1 MTVNRTRADVAK
13 SLPVTTTCAGADDG
27 AAATCA
33 AGGSCVSTPVT
44 PKIPT
49 ATATSAPT
57 VRRSDRMR
65 SPRSLTAGTFTYRLR
80 APSATSPANN
90 PTLIN
95 SVTPK
100 LVSHSRR
107 QAPTPPISS
116 IARTTPVTAT
126 TASAMPA
133 MKENRPTPARSLE
146 PLDLIPRSNQ
156 ARPPTHTPTARRCSH
171 CTPTLNQTGDS
182 DPAWP
187 ACAWSS
193 MAPAAAR
200 PRRINPSRRGRIAA
214 TITAIATTDS
224 PIPCRMSCTPADDRR
239 SVPYETPTVERSATV
254 ISARPRAAISQAA
267 ARTHPNAGSRP
278 PNTNSPSTAPPSRR
292 ASPAYNPQRPTAASG
307 DGDGVDGRTVPGDA
321 TAPVGAT
328 PTPNANELPVTCPS
342 VFETVRHVTV
352 YTPSGRDGR
361 ATWSSSGAPGT
372 GSALP
377 CSTSAPLS
385 SSTWMFDSPGSGG
398 SVNVITTLAGAAW
411 SSSPLAGSDRRS
423 RACAAA
429 G

>member
-90 PTLIN
+90 
-95 SVTPK
+95 
-100 LVSHSRR
+100 
-107 QAPTPPISS
+107 
-116 IARTTPVTAT
+116 
-126 TASAMPA
+126 
-133 MKENRPTPARSLE
+133 
-146 PLDLIPRSNQ
+146 
-156 ARPPTHTPTARRCSH
+156 
-171 CTPTLNQTGDS
+171 PTLNQTGDS

-361 ATWSSSGAPGT
+361 ATWSSSGAPPT

-377 CSTSAPLS
+377 CSTSLPFS
-385 SSTWMFDSPGSGG
+385 SSTWTIDRLGSGG
-398 SVNVITTLAGAAW
+398 SVNVITTFGGAA
-411 SSSPLAGSDRRS
+411 
-423 RACAAA
+423 
-429 G
+429 